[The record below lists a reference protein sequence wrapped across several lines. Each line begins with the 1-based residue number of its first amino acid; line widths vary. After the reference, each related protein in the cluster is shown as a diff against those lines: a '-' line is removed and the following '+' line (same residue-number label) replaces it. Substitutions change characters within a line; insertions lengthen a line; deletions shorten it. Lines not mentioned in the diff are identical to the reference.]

1 METQKNAESNYSNR
15 VKSFLNQ
22 KGLNNRELTKALGYK
37 SEALVSRYV
46 NSNDM
51 SITFIVKLSKTFPDL
66 DLNWLIKE
74 NYTPITSYD
83 LIAENAN
90 LKKKIEDLTKIL
102 SQN

>member
-1 METQKNAESNYSNR
+1 METNLQSGNSYSDRIKFFINQKN
-15 VKSFLNQ
+15 
-22 KGLNNRELTKALGYK
+22 LNNRELTKILGYK

-51 SITFIVKLSKTFPDL
+51 SITFIVNLSNAFPDL
-66 DLNWLIKE
+66 DLNWLIKD

-83 LIAENAN
+83 LIAENAK